1 MLKAN
6 QREFRVEKVIKKK
19 DDKLH
24 VKWKGYDDSLTVGL
38 MKRILLYKMSCFPE
52 PYSRNENK
60 TNKTEA
66 NLSSYAAKSGLMQ
79 QMLRHQI
86 LRKRVIDLVK
96 LISDVDDLDIEK
108 LKTFLV
114 DITWC
119 GWLFPFLN
127 QNTIQINKV

>member
-108 LKTFLV
+108 LKTFPV
-114 DITWC
+114 DIT
-119 GWLFPFLN
+119 
-127 QNTIQINKV
+127 